1 MVAAAPE
8 RCFYGRGSNGIII
21 YCNLFFFFI
30 YIDGCSWEVRSAYTR
45 VVALFRGSTVCHNI
59 SQSFKITGFLAFIYF
74 SYHLQV
80 KKVNIWHNADSIPN
94 LLYVVGI
101 LQFNF
106 PKKHDCS
113 IPDFKYTCCQAAIY
127 KNIK

>member
-1 MVAAAPE
+1 MAAH
-8 RCFYGRGSNGIII
+8 GRSGPLIREWKHS
-21 YCNLFFFFI
+21 L
-30 YIDGCSWEVRSAYTR
+30 EVRLY
-45 VVALFRGSTVCHNI
+45 VII

-74 SYHLQV
+74 SYHLHV

-101 LQFNF
+101 RQFNF